1 MSFPHVIL
9 TATDRTDRIASAIG
23 RLFLLFQTRN
33 SLDNVFFFFLVV
45 ETKTD
50 LKNGGL
56 FVRCFVFQSML

>member
-9 TATDRTDRIASAIG
+9 TATDRIDRIASAIG
-23 RLFLLFQTRN
+23 RLLLLFQTRN
-33 SLDNVFFFFLVV
+33 SLDNFFFLVV

-50 LKNGGL
+50 LKNGGR